1 MRKYYEFK
9 AISVATDLRYLW
21 YMSHSI
27 PQLLAQMFP
36 DLEHPKYQ
44 SALET
49 ISFLVVTGML
59 IGSLAAAVA
68 LVVYEL

>member
-1 MRKYYEFK
+1 
-9 AISVATDLRYLW
+9 
-21 YMSHSI
+21 MSHSI

>member
-1 MRKYYEFK
+1 MLY
-9 AISVATDLRYLW
+9 
-21 YMSHSI
+21 SI
-27 PQLLAQMFP
+27 ANLLAKMFP

-59 IGSLAAAVA
+59 IGSLAAAIA